1 MVYHNCIAIR
11 AVWRESSPA
20 RTAEGATGPE
30 TLRPMYDSL
39 SRSLESDPAR
49 GEDPPKGNSEPPGA
63 LDLSGLKDRGAGRH

>member
-1 MVYHNCIAIR
+1 VYHKYIAIR

-30 TLRPMYDSL
+30 TLRPMYDSF

-49 GEDPPKGNSEPPGA
+49 KA
-63 LDLSGLKDRGAGRH
+63 RIHRRGTARRKRARSLRS

>member
-1 MVYHNCIAIR
+1 MVYHKYIAIR

-20 RTAEGATGPE
+20 GTAEGATGPE
-30 TLRPMYDSL
+30 TLRPKYDSL

-49 GEDPPKGNSEPPGA
+49 GEDPPKGNSAPNA